1 MDENR
6 EIIRYLLDLLRICN
20 LKKLKYQKLT
30 SMSIFCIIEI
40 FFISKETMG
49 GLAHSSESNMSESYA
64 IKHWQLSFCFYFSL
78 NRLGK
83 TSSRPVWDHPDAS
96 SKRVPEL
103 TSLFYLCLVFISSQ
117 ICFPTFLTISGLL
130 GSTMCPTN
138 QRNQTQH
145 YLEPLMPL
153 LFPLWRSDSQW

>member
-1 MDENR
+1 MDESR
-6 EIIRYLLDLLRICN
+6 EIIRCLLDLLGICN

-40 FFISKETMG
+40 VFISKETMG

-96 SKRVPEL
+96 SKKVPEL
-103 TSLFYLCLVFISSQ
+103 TSFVLPVSRFYFFPNLLSYIPDNIWTSWLHNVSYQSKKPNPTLFGALNATVVPSLKV
-117 ICFPTFLTISGLL
+117 
-130 GSTMCPTN
+130 
-138 QRNQTQH
+138 R
-145 YLEPLMPL
+145 
-153 LFPLWRSDSQW
+153 